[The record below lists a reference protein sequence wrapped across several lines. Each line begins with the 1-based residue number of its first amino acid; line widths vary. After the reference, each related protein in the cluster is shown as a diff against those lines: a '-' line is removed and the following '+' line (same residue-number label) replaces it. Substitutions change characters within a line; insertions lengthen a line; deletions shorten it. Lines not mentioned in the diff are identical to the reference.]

1 MSSQRPDQGNH
12 SYRTMP
18 SPPPPPPPG
27 YSGTTGYTGA
37 GSASAVI
44 TRSDS
49 RAVFGQVMFMVA
61 VALGFV
67 AGGAYIGRNLGGGA
81 AIACWV
87 GAFALILGMSFSR
100 KAGKGQ
106 LGMALLYGVGLL
118 LGMSIGPAMA
128 QYAKLDGGGMMIAQ
142 AAGLTALF
150 VGGLGAFGYATKRD
164 LSMVGRVCFF
174 ALLGL
179 IAVSIIAMFVAIPN
193 FPIVWSVVGLVIFGG
208 FTMYDF
214 QRLRMAGEDE
224 SVMIALSIFLD
235 VFNVFLMIL
244 NLLGLSRD

>member
-1 MSSQRPDQGNH
+1 MSTQPPDDPH
-12 SYRTMP
+12 RFRAM
-18 SPPPPPPPG
+18 PPPPPPG
-27 YSGTTGYTGA
+27 YSGTTGYA
-37 GSASAVI
+37 GPGTQGAVI

-67 AGGAYIGRNLGGGA
+67 ALGAYLGRDLSSGASFACWGGALL
-81 AIACWV
+81 
-87 GAFALILGMSFSR
+87 LILGMSFSR
-100 KAGKGQ
+100 KAGNGQ
-106 LGMALLYGVGLL
+106 LGMGLLFGVGLL
-118 LGMSIGPAMA
+118 LGMSVGPAMA
-128 QYAKLDGGGMMIAQ
+128 AYASVDGGGTMIAQ

-164 LSMVGRVCFF
+164 LSAIGRMCFW

-179 IAVSIIAMFVAIPN
+179 IVVGVVAMFVAIPG
-193 FPIVWSVVGLVIFGG
+193 FPIVWSVVGLVIFAG

-235 VFNVFLMIL
+235 IFNVFLMIL